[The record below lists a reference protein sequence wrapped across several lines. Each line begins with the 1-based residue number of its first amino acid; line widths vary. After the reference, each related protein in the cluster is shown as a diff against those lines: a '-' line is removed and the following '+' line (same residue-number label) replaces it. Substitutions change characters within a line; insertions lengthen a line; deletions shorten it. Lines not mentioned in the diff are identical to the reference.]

1 MFVGTKEVISKKIGS
16 YFEKDSQ
23 EKYMGILVKEYV
35 NFLNDD
41 TKLVSEKFWKVEKR
55 IKEDKC
61 HLGVIMEMS
70 KSEATWDILKS
81 R

>member
-1 MFVGTKEVISKKIGS
+1 MVISKKIGS
-16 YFEKDSQ
+16 YFEKDCQ

-70 KSEATWDILKS
+70 ESEATWDILKS